1 MAKVIDHGTWQL
13 TPADE
18 GLHEPGS
25 EVLWNESY
33 YFDFAA
39 PDGSV
44 AGYVRL
50 GLYPNWDRAWYWA
63 CVTGK
68 DRPLV
73 LIADNDA
80 PLPKPGTTDVRTG
93 AYEATQ
99 TIAEPFGPVRIGL
112 DGEAA
117 ILPDP
122 TAAYGD
128 TSGAETTRLTF
139 DLRWDTVGG
148 VYPYKDIP
156 RYEIPCTV
164 SGTVTV
170 GDEALAVDAP
180 GERDHSWGE
189 RDWWK
194 TSWLWSSG
202 RLGDGTFFHCMQAN
216 IGFAIPWP
224 SFAVPPGG
232 EIEHRDGFSAET
244 RFAADDLPESSHLR
258 VPGVPMTA
266 TPLAFAPVAVV
277 SPDGRTAHF
286 PRALC
291 RFEAEDGRTGHGW
304 TEWHQPPGWRDH
316 GWSYLAEGGAR

>member
-1 MAKVIDHGTWQL
+1 MAKIIDHGTWRL
-13 TPADE
+13 TPEDE
-18 GLHEPGS
+18 SLHDPGP

-50 GLYPNWDRAWYWA
+50 GLYPNWGRAWYWA

-73 LIADNDA
+73 LVADNDA
-80 PLPKPGTTDVRTG
+80 PLPEPGGTDIRTG
-93 AYEATQ
+93 AYTATQ
-99 TIAEPFGPVRIGL
+99 RVVSPFGPVRIGL
-112 DGEAA
+112 DAEAA
-117 ILPDP
+117 VLPDP
-122 TAAYGD
+122 TAAHGG
-128 TSGAETTRLTF
+128 TSGTGTTRLTF
-139 DLRWDTVGG
+139 DLRWDTVSG
-148 VYPYKDIP
+148 VYPYKDLN

-164 SGTVTV
+164 TGTVTL
-170 GDEALAVDAP
+170 GDETIAIDAS

-194 TSWLWSSG
+194 ISWLWSSG
-202 RLGDGTFFHCMQAN
+202 RLDDGTFFHGMQAN

-232 EIEHRDGFSAET
+232 EIEHRGGFSAET
-244 RFAADDLPESSHLR
+244 RFAADGSPESSHLR
-258 VPGVPMTA
+258 VPGLPMTA
-266 TPLAFAPVAVV
+266 TPLAFAPVTVV
-277 SPDGRTAHF
+277 SPDGVPAHF

-291 RFEAEDGRTGHGW
+291 RFDTADGRSGHGW

-316 GWSYLAEGGAR
+316 GWSHLAEGDPT